1 MKLSRTLW
9 GSWAWK
15 PFCVPH
21 FLFLG
26 NRPQPPWPSL
36 SSKGQIP
43 TATNHGREGRQRQ
56 GRSGQKTIVQPWSG
70 SWFYLPTK
78 TPNKRKMLT
87 PIMPE
92 KPTWGQ
98 IKGTR
103 EAHHEMNW
111 DQVKGCRPLTQS
123 NLISIP
129 QLNHCHTTPA
139 VSPFAWSFY
148 FTGNSLSEIQ
158 FSTSAQRPSF
168 KHQ

>member
-9 GSWAWK
+9 GSWE

-36 SSKGQIP
+36 SSTGQIP
-43 TATNHGREGRQRQ
+43 TATNRGREGMWRR
-56 GRSGQKTIVQPWSG
+56 GRSRQETAVQPGAGPWLS
-70 SWFYLPTK
+70 LPTK
-78 TPNKRKMLT
+78 SPNKWKMLT
-87 PIMPE
+87 FFMPE
-92 KPTWGQ
+92 KPPWGQ

-103 EAHHEMNW
+103 ETHHEINW
-111 DQVKGCRPLTQS
+111 GQVKGRRPCTHS
-123 NLISIP
+123 NLIRTP
-129 QLNHCHTTPA
+129 QLNHCYTTPA

-158 FSTSAQRPSF
+158 FSTSAQRLSF